1 MSGRS
6 VDNHS
11 VDMAAD
17 SRRTNGRRLDE
28 SVRVRERRVEGGLTM
43 SRIEMRPGLLTVVG
57 DLDIESADTFATL
70 GRRAVEHGDAVL
82 IIDLSKCEFLDSTG
96 IGSLVTVRNAAE
108 DAGARI
114 YLQGESQR
122 VTRVLDIAGLRDYF
136 PSAGPSAQP

>member
-1 MSGRS
+1 VIGMGEEPAR
-6 VDNHS
+6 
-11 VDMAAD
+11 
-17 SRRTNGRRLDE
+17 RRTNGRRLDE

-122 VTRVLDIAGLRDYF
+122 VTRVLDIAGLRGYF

>member
-1 MSGRS
+1 
-6 VDNHS
+6 
-11 VDMAAD
+11 
-17 SRRTNGRRLDE
+17 
-28 SVRVRERRVEGGLTM
+28 M

-108 DAGARI
+108 DVGAKI